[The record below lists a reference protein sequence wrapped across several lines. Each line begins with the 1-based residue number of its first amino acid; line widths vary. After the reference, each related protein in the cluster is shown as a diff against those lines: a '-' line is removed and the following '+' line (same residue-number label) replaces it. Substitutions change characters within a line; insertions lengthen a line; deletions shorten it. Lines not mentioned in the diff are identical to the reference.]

1 MTERADGSTE
11 IYGTAEEIM
20 GVISD
25 FDAYPEWVGQLEE
38 VRVLERDQEGRGTVV
53 SFKVSTPLLPAA
65 YTLRYAYAP
74 DDAGMSWTYV
84 EGTLDDLSGSYT
96 LDPVD
101 DQLTRVSYQL
111 EVGLDAPLPGL
122 LKRQAAKQIVRSAL
136 SDLKRRVESG

>member
-1 MTERADGSTE
+1 MPERADGSTE
-11 IYGTAEEIM
+11 IYGTPGEIM
-20 GVISD
+20 GIISD

-38 VRVLERDQEGRGTVV
+38 VQVLERDREGRGTVV
-53 SFKVSTPLLPAA
+53 SFQVSTPMFPAE
-65 YTLRYAYAP
+65 YTLRYTYARE
-74 DDAGMSWTYV
+74 DGGMSWTYV

-101 DQLTRVSYQL
+101 DQLTRVTYRL
-111 EVGLDAPLPGL
+111 EVELDAPIPGL